1 MSGNNP
7 EHAERTA
14 FLADFA
20 DRWLAAWNSHDTD
33 RVLDLLHDDIIWDD
47 RVFWPEIIYG
57 RDAMTAYVDKIWD
70 AMPDVSFV
78 EIERF
83 FSPEHLRGVVLFR
96 QTGHGPTG
104 LNPDKTFDQH
114 GCDIFLR
121 FADGK
126 LAHYLSEYDIVGM
139 LEQLEALPARGN
151 RLGGAY
157 VMSLLGAQHRRQFRK
172 GHHDTVPIPDH

>member
-1 MSGNNP
+1 MPDNNS
-7 EHAERTA
+7 ERAA

-20 DRWLAAWNSHDTD
+20 DRWLAAWNSHTTD
-33 RVLDLLHDDIIWDD
+33 RVLDLLHDDIVWDD
-47 RVFWPEIIYG
+47 RVFWPEVIHG
-57 RDAMTAYVDKIWD
+57 RDAMTEYVDKIWD

-83 FSPEHLRGVVLFR
+83 FSPDYLRGVVLFR
-96 QTGHGPTG
+96 QTGHGPAR
-104 LNPDKTFDQH
+104 LKPDKTFDQH

-126 LAHYLSEYDIVGM
+126 LAHYMSAYDIVGM
-139 LEQLEALPARGN
+139 LDQLEVLPARGN

-157 VMSLLGAQHRRQFRK
+157 VMSLLGAQHRR
-172 GHHDTVPIPDH
+172 